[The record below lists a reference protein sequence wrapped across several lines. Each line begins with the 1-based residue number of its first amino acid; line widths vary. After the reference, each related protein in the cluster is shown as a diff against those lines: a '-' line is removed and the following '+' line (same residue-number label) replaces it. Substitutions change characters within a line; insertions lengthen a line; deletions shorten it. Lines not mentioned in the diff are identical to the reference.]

1 MDPHLNQPLMLA
13 RYKSG
18 VIDEIGTLIE
28 RKRCLQVIIQD
39 DLIKA
44 VPGKK
49 QTDLFLGLPKC
60 QNHVKLGAD

>member
-39 DLIKA
+39 DLINA
-44 VPGKK
+44 VPGKNK
-49 QTDLFLGLPKC
+49 TDLFLGLPNC